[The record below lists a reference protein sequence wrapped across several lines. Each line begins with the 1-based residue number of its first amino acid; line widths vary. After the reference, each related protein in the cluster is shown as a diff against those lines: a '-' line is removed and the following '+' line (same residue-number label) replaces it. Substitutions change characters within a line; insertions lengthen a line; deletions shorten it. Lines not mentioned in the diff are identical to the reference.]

1 MNPIRYRVRHAT
13 VYRYS
18 ELVSVSHNVVRLA
31 PADSGGQRCLRHEL
45 TVSPTPAVSAAR
57 EDAFGNRVGSFTVQE
72 AHTELTVRAVSEVE
86 VRAATMPP
94 TTPAWEAVR
103 DRVRAAR
110 DPAALAASE
119 FRFDSPLVPTGPE
132 AAAYAAPSFTP
143 GRPLG
148 AALIDLNRR
157 INHDFAYASGA
168 TSIATPIAEVLR
180 ERKGVCQDFAQVMIA
195 CLRSLGLSA
204 RYISGYLDTGRSE
217 KSGDKLVGADASHAW
232 VAAFCPGADG
242 DWLHL
247 DPTNDCIASD
257 RHIVVAA
264 GRDFSDVSPIKGII
278 FGGGPHTISVAVE
291 VVRIVG
297 N

>member
-1 MNPIRYRVRHAT
+1 MTPIRYRVRHAT

-18 ELVSVSHNVVRLA
+18 ELVSMSHNVVRLS

-45 TVSPTPAVSAAR
+45 TVSPTPAVSASR
-57 EDAFGNRVGSFTVQE
+57 DDAFGNRVGSFTVQE
-72 AHTELTVRAVSEVE
+72 SHSELTVRAVSEVE
-86 VRAATMPP
+86 VRAATLPAI
-94 TTPAWEAVR
+94 TPAWEAVR
-103 DRVRAAR
+103 DRVRLAG

-119 FRFDSPLVPTGPE
+119 FRFDSPLVPTSSD
-132 AAAYAAPSFTP
+132 AAAYAAPSFPP

-148 AALIDLNRR
+148 AALIDLTTR
-157 INHDFAYASGA
+157 INHDFAYVSGA
-168 TSIATPIAEVLR
+168 TSIATPVADVLR

-195 CLRSLGLSA
+195 CLRSLGLAA
-204 RYISGYLDTGRSE
+204 RYVSGYLDTGRGA
-217 KSGDKLVGADASHAW
+217 GDKLVGADASHAW
-232 VAAFCPGADG
+232 VAAFCPGVDG